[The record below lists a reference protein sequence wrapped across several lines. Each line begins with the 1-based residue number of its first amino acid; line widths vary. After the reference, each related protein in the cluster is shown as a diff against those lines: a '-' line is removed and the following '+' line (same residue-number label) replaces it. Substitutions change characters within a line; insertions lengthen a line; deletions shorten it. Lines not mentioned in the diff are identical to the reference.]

1 MHQEARMLD
10 FKKILFPVDLSEVSP
25 KLVEFARTVAQRFDA
40 ELHVINVT
48 RPLLAQSQGIDFS
61 HEGIE
66 KIRESYYQKMGE
78 QLDQFVA
85 EHLAGYGKI
94 VTAHLQGDPS
104 DGILHYIKEN
114 GISLVIMGTHG
125 RKGLDKI
132 LFGSVAQR
140 IVQMSPVPVMTVNP
154 HRGNEAS

>member
-1 MHQEARMLD
+1 MLE
-10 FKKILFPVDLSEVSP
+10 FSKILFPVDLSEVSP
-25 KLVEFARTVAQRFDA
+25 KLAESALTMAQRFDA

-48 RPLLAQSQGIDFS
+48 RPLMAQAQGIDFS
-61 HEGIE
+61 HEEIE
-66 KIRESYYQKMGE
+66 KIRESYYHKMGE

-85 EHLAGYGKI
+85 EHLDGYAKA
-94 VTAHLQGDPS
+94 VTAHLRGDPS

-114 GISLVIMGTHG
+114 GISLVVMGTHG

-140 IVQMSPVPVMTVNP
+140 IVQMSPVPVLTVNP
-154 HRGNEAS
+154 HRGEPAS